1 MRTEGKTY
9 MENTNLGIEISN
21 EVIKTEQPHKIA
33 RYDSV
38 PQKEKKKM
46 PNLQNKSH
54 EALLK
59 VLNNVGIVGSVL
71 AGIADIIF
79 VIIFLKGTPFLPLTK
94 FPFI

>member
-38 PQKEKKKM
+38 PQKEKKKKE
-46 PNLQNKSH
+46 KSDYTFH
-54 EALLK
+54 WYSPGMTDY
-59 VLNNVGIVGSVL
+59 LNGGKDNV
-71 AGIADIIF
+71 
-79 VIIFLKGTPFLPLTK
+79 
-94 FPFI
+94 